1 MMRSLYRLYS
11 ARLRRQLAGLPKP
24 QHVAIVMDGNRRWAR
39 GAGYDDVR
47 IGHRFGAKHLEQFLQ
62 WSAYAGIRCVTAWVA
77 SADNLR
83 KRDSGEVD
91 YLMELTETVLA
102 DHVRRDHRWRL
113 HIAGQLDLLPDS
125 TTRALKEAVE
135 LSRDRGD
142 AGDLMIAIGYSGRL
156 ELVDAV
162 RSMLDEAAVDGRT
175 LADVADRLSED
186 EIGRH
191 LYVPGLPDPD
201 LVIRT
206 SGELRMSDFLLW
218 QATRSEI
225 EFCDLYWPAFREV
238 DLLRALRTY
247 GRRRLQRSS

>member
-1 MMRSLYRLYS
+1 MLYSLYTR
-11 ARLRRQLAGLPKP
+11 RLRRQLVGLPKP
-24 QHVAIVMDGNRRWAR
+24 DHVAIVMDGNRRWAR

-47 IGHRFGAKHLEQFLQ
+47 IGHRFGAKHLEAFLQ
-62 WSAYAGIRCVTAWVA
+62 WSADAGVTCVTAWVA
-77 SADNLR
+77 SADNMR
-83 KRDSGEVD
+83 KRDSAEID
-91 YLMELTETVLA
+91 YLMELTESVLA

-125 TTRALKEAVE
+125 TARALKEAVE
-135 LSRDRGD
+135 VSRDRD
-142 AGDLMIAIGYSGRL
+142 AGDLTLAIGYSGRL
-156 ELVDAV
+156 EVLDAV
-162 RSMLDEAAVDGRT
+162 RSVLDDAAAEGRS
-175 LADVADRLSED
+175 LAEVADGLTEE

-218 QATRSEI
+218 QTTRSDI

-247 GRRRLQRSS
+247 GHRRLERSS

>member
-1 MMRSLYRLYS
+1 MRPLYRIYT
-11 ARLRRQLAGLPKP
+11 RILRRQLAGLPMP
-24 QHVAIVMDGNRRWAR
+24 RHVAIAMDGNRRWAR

-47 IGHRFGAKHLEQFLQ
+47 VGHRFGAEHLELFLQ
-62 WSAYAGIRCVTAWVA
+62 WSAAVGIRCVTAWVA

-83 KRDSGEVD
+83 KRDSAEVD
-91 YLMELTETVLA
+91 YLMQLTETVLA

-113 HIAGQLDLLPDS
+113 HVAGQLDLLPDS
-125 TTRALKEAVE
+125 TARVLKEAVE
-135 LSRDRGD
+135 ATRDRAD
-142 AGDLMIAIGYSGRL
+142 AGDLTIAIGYSGRL
-156 ELVDAV
+156 EVVDAV
-162 RSMLDEAAVDGRT
+162 RAVLDEAAADGRSVEE
-175 LADVADRLSED
+175 VADTLTEA

-191 LYVPGLPDPD
+191 LYVPGLPDPE

-218 QATRSEI
+218 QAIRSEI

>member
-1 MMRSLYRLYS
+1 MMLYRLY
-11 ARLRRQLAGLPKP
+11 ARRLRRQLRGLPKP
-24 QHVAIVMDGNRRWAR
+24 GHVAIVMDGNRRWAR

-47 IGHRFGAKHLEQFLQ
+47 VGHRFGAKHLEQFLQ
-62 WSAYAGIRCVTAWVA
+62 WSADAGITCVTAWVA
-77 SADNLR
+77 SADNLH
-83 KRDSGEVD
+83 KRDSSEVD
-91 YLMELTETVLA
+91 YLMELTESVLA

-113 HIAGQLDLLPDS
+113 HVAGRLDLLPDS
-125 TTRALKEAVE
+125 TARALKEAVE
-135 LSRDRGD
+135 ASRHRT
-142 AGDLMIAIGYSGRL
+142 AGDLTLAIGYSGRL
-156 ELVDAV
+156 EVVDAV
-162 RSMLDEAAVDGRT
+162 RSVLDEAAADGRA
-175 LADVADRLSED
+175 LADVADELTE
-186 EIGRH
+186 EQIGRH

-247 GRRRLQRSS
+247 GRRRLQRFS

>member
-1 MMRSLYRLYS
+1 MLYKLYTR
-11 ARLRRQLAGLPKP
+11 RLRRQLKDLPLP

-39 GAGYDDVR
+39 NAGYDDAR

-62 WSAYAGIRCVTAWVA
+62 WCADADIRCVTAWVA

-83 KRDSGEVD
+83 KRDSAEVD

-113 HIAGQLDLLPDS
+113 HVAGQLDLLPDS
-125 TTRALKEAVE
+125 TAHALKEAVE
-135 LSRDRGD
+135 LTRDRGD
-142 AGDLMIAIGYSGRL
+142 AGELTLAIGYSGRL
-156 ELVDAV
+156 EVVDAIRAV
-162 RSMLDEAAVDGRT
+162 LDEAAANGRSM
-175 LADVADRLSED
+175 DEVADGLTEED
-186 EIGRH
+186 ISRH
-191 LYVPGLPDPD
+191 LYVPGLPEPE

-206 SGELRMSDFLLW
+206 SGELRMSDFMLW
-218 QATRSEI
+218 QGTRSDI

-247 GRRRLQRSS
+247 GRRRLKRSR

>member
-1 MMRSLYRLYS
+1 MLYSLYTR
-11 ARLRRQLAGLPKP
+11 RLRRQLVGLPKP
-24 QHVAIVMDGNRRWAR
+24 EHVAIVMDGNRRWAR

-62 WSAYAGIRCVTAWVA
+62 WSSDAGVTCVTAWVA

-83 KRDSGEVD
+83 KRDSAEVD
-91 YLMELTETVLA
+91 YLMELTESVLA

-113 HIAGQLDLLPDS
+113 HVAGQLDLLPDS
-125 TTRALKEAVE
+125 TARALKEAVE
-135 LSRDRGD
+135 LSRDRN
-142 AGDLMIAIGYSGRL
+142 AGDLTLAIGYSGRL
-156 ELVDAV
+156 EVVDAV
-162 RSMLDEAAVDGRT
+162 RSVLDDAAAEGRSLEEIADGLT
-175 LADVADRLSED
+175 EE

-218 QATRSEI
+218 QATRSDI

-247 GRRRLQRSS
+247 GRRRLERSS